1 VPTGRGG
8 GQDREWYR
16 GIPVPPG
23 AAAVFSRRDNTNYME
38 TGVLSGLQLTAMFPN
53 LVLENFYTKTKN
65 SIEQGK
71 NQAPYG
77 YIIAAGKDMTKPADL
92 VRILRAQ
99 GIEVGQAPVEFKI
112 GETTYGA
119 GSYVIKG
126 GQPYFRLAKNFL
138 EKQDYP
144 DARLQT
150 YDDSGWT
157 MGYAFNVDVKEIRDK
172 SVLEVPAP
180 LVKTVEVKGKIIGA
194 APAGLA
200 VAHYGSNNMISFR
213 YALKNVPMKIAEK
226 SFTVNGT
233 DFPAGSFVISG
244 AITPEVRAAVEQF
257 GLTGAAFD
265 AVPSVPMHD
274 AEAARVAIY
283 TQWSGTQDLGW
294 YRLTFDNFKIPYDLI
309 YKERIAKGDLK
320 KDYDVII
327 MATQNLGR
335 SQVLAAPS
343 ARPSPYVK
351 SDKYK
356 FLGMYG
362 ETPDTSGGFGM
373 AGVEAFQKFFEA
385 GGTLIAAEGS
395 VTFPIE
401 FGFAHSVDTESVQGV
416 NAQKPLV
423 QAEITRTD
431 HPVFYGY
438 ADKIIPIKY
447 ASSQRFFR
455 VGASDDG
462 NVLARFV
469 GGDAAVLSG
478 LMQGGDAIARKP
490 FVVDIPEAYHGKG
503 RVIMFANNPVY
514 RWQNFGEF
522 NMMFNSIL
530 NWNDVP
536 PPPAT
541 TAPAGAGRGG
551 RGGGGR

>member
-1 VPTGRGG
+1 
-8 GQDREWYR
+8 
-16 GIPVPPG
+16 
-23 AAAVFSRRDNTNYME
+23 
-38 TGVLSGLQLTAMFPN
+38 
-53 LVLENFYTKTKN
+53 
-65 SIEQGK
+65 
-71 NQAPYG
+71 
-77 YIIAAGKDMTKPADL
+77 
-92 VRILRAQ
+92 
-99 GIEVGQAPVEFKI
+99 
-112 GETTYGA
+112 
-119 GSYVIKG
+119 
-126 GQPYFRLAKNFL
+126 
-138 EKQDYP
+138 
-144 DARLQT
+144 
-150 YDDSGWT
+150 
-157 MGYAFNVDVKEIRDK
+157 
-172 SVLEVPAP
+172 VLEVPAP
-180 LVKTVEVKGKIIGA
+180 LVKTPDVKGKIIGA

-226 SFTVNGT
+226 SFTSNGT
-233 DFPAGSFVISG
+233 EVPAGSFIISG
-244 AITPEVRAAVEQF
+244 AITPEVRAAVEQL
-257 GLTGAAFD
+257 GLTGIALD
-265 AVPSVPMHD
+265 AMPAVAMHD
-274 AEAARVAIY
+274 ADAPRIAIY
-283 TQWSGTQDLGW
+283 SQWSGTQDLGW
-294 YRLTFDNFKIPYDLI
+294 YRLTFDNFKIPYDLV

-335 SQVLAAPS
+335 SQVLAAPA
-343 ARPSPYVK
+343 ARPSPYMK
-351 SDKYK
+351 NDKYK

-362 ETPDTSGGFGM
+362 ETPDTTGGFGM
-373 AGVEAFQKFFEA
+373 AGVEAFQQFFEA

-478 LMQGGDAIARKP
+478 LMVGGDAIARKP
-490 FVVDIPEAYHGKG
+490 FVVDVPEAYHGKG

-536 PPPAT
+536 PPAAM